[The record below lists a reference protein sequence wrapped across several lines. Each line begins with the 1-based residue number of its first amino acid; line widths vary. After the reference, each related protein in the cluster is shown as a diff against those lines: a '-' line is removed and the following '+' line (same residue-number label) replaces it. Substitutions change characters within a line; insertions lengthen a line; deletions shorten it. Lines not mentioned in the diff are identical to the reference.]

1 MTPWTV
7 ACQAPLFMGFSRQ
20 EYWNGLP
27 FPPSEDLPTQGSDS
41 RLLHWQADSLPLEPP
56 GKHNW
61 GKRRS
66 QRERFEDIQANCWHH
81 DSTIWSLEI
90 SAASNLESHSP
101 ARISMVTCHVCL
113 ASVYLLNCFSQNSRK
128 LKNWILD
135 PVLFM
140 KTHRVVGTGLSWTEI
155 WQVFLVFSRKSMSQF

>member
-66 QRERFEDIQANCWHH
+66 QRERFEDIQANYWRH

-128 LKNWILD
+128 QW
-135 PVLFM
+135 PP
-140 KTHRVVGTGLSWTEI
+140 
-155 WQVFLVFSRKSMSQF
+155 QVFHIIWFLNCFSLSLSFL